1 METYII
7 AVLLQREAVELL
19 VPIQS
24 FAALTLMY
32 HANPRANDLVHSWD
46 ERTYRQ
52 AMWYVGVD
60 VAIEAAVA
68 VITLFVLKVLY
79 PGVSIPVVLR
89 GLLGQHFAT
98 MCLFSF
104 ACWTY
109 VFLFQNVYGGVD
121 LSLGFDWMRCAGN
134 VTWVG
139 GLEWEC
145 PE

>member
-1 METYII
+1 
-7 AVLLQREAVELL
+7 
-19 VPIQS
+19 
-24 FAALTLMY
+24 MY
-32 HANPRANDLVHSWD
+32 HVNPRANDLVHSWD
-46 ERTYRQ
+46 EQAYRQ

-68 VITLFVLKVLY
+68 LITVFVLKVLY
-79 PGVSIPVVLR
+79 PGVSILVILR

-104 ACWTY
+104 GCWVY
-109 VFLFQNVYGGVD
+109 VLLLQSAYGGMD
-121 LSLGFDWMRCAGN
+121 LSLGFDWVRCAGN